1 MNEMKIIDSLNYIDD
16 SLISEAISY
25 KPAKNKIA
33 GIAACLVFLSVIL
46 ICVSFFN
53 TESNS
58 LPFSLKAYGESC
70 ASDLKI
76 GEKIPVDIFETK
88 SGEKGFIFSYD
99 KPDEN
104 SSSAVAVV
112 SDGECEGIEDEI
124 LKIADDSTQ
133 NYIFYV
139 VDKNKTFP
147 YTQIFIIDDFKTGEK
162 YNFTINIIKE
172 NDEYFVQ
179 LQKATSNAAFYFLY
193 LPCRGNI

>member
-25 KPAKNKIA
+25 KSAKNKIA
-33 GIAACLVFLSVIL
+33 GIAACLVLLSVIL

-53 TESNS
+53 TGKNS

-70 ASDLKI
+70 TSDLKI
-76 GEKIPVDIFETK
+76 GEKIPVDIFETA

-104 SSSAVAVV
+104 SPSAVAVV
-112 SDGECEGIEDEI
+112 SEGGCEGIEDEI

-162 YNFTINIIKE
+162 YNFTVNIIKE
-172 NDEYFVQ
+172 NDEYFAL